1 MRKVADAAQSLR
13 HHLER
18 DRNRTLA
25 QTFLPMKSA
34 DDVLR
39 AALELVEAHLETG
52 QPAEPL
58 LALIAGVQV
67 QIPEDEL
74 RAACR
79 RAMLVLAAGGDP
91 HREPDLDSPAVQV
104 LAGDLDTPERRR
116 GLQQGLHDMRE
127 SLDGLPLTAAL
138 GGRLESDPD
147 LAWRSF
153 ALALLADELGDESD
167 E

>member
-1 MRKVADAAQSLR
+1 VALR
-13 HHLER
+13 PPL
-18 DRNRTLA
+18 
-25 QTFLPMKSA
+25 M
-34 DDVLR
+34 R
-39 AALELVEAHLETG
+39 AALELVEARLEAG
-52 QPAEPL
+52 EPGEPL

-67 QIPEDEL
+67 EIPEDEL

-91 HREPDLDSPAVQV
+91 HREPELDSPAVQV
-104 LAGDLDTPERRR
+104 LAGDLDAPERRR
-116 GLQQGLHDMRE
+116 SLQQGLHDMRE
-127 SLDGLPLTAAL
+127 AVDGLPLTAAL
-138 GGRLESDPD
+138 AGRLEDAPD

>member
-1 MRKVADAAQSLR
+1 M
-13 HHLER
+13 
-18 DRNRTLA
+18 
-25 QTFLPMKSA
+25 
-34 DDVLR
+34 R
-39 AALELVEAHLETG
+39 AALELVEARLETG

-58 LALIAGVQV
+58 LALVVGVQV
-67 QIPEDEL
+67 EIPGDEL

-91 HREPDLDSPAVQV
+91 HREPELDSPAVRV

-116 GLQQGLHDMRE
+116 GLQQGLHDIRD
-127 SLDGLPLTAAL
+127 SVDGLPLTAAL
-138 GGRLESDPD
+138 ASRFEDAPD
-147 LAWRSF
+147 LAWRSY